1 MVGVRMVQKTV
12 QHELEKRRVFVF
24 LAVFFFVA
32 MLLDAFTELDA
43 FSHYIDDF
51 GIALIAIIALVY
63 LAISWKRTG
72 VKELLTQNNV
82 VFVLFVIALI
92 IQIYGL
98 FMEVGTNDFG
108 DDIPVLLGLI
118 ITLANRFT

>member
-1 MVGVRMVQKTV
+1 MVQKTV